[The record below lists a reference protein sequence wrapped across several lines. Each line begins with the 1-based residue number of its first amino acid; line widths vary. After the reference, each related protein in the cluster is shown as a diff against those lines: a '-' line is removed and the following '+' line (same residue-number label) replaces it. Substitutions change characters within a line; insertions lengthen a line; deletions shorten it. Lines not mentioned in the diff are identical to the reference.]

1 MGNVVEEINQI
12 NKEIDVL
19 RQNVSEY
26 ESIIQRIEETI
37 SNLMISK
44 DYINNTYNL
53 ARKNYSSKSANEK
66 TAKIQEIVTE
76 INNMIKKLRDNI
88 LPEAKRQITLINSN
102 ISSKEAVKNS
112 KLNIR

>member
-37 SNLMISK
+37 SNLMI
-44 DYINNTYNL
+44 
-53 ARKNYSSKSANEK
+53 
-66 TAKIQEIVTE
+66 
-76 INNMIKKLRDNI
+76 
-88 LPEAKRQITLINSN
+88 
-102 ISSKEAVKNS
+102 
-112 KLNIR
+112 